1 MTEKSQVARPGPVST
16 SLPTLPKVPVGG
28 TMNAFGLNH
37 WVVPPN
43 ITGPVKPGFHEG
55 RTGLRVARWLE
66 GMEPN
71 CGGKGNRAW
80 SVAVQFTVQPP
91 TKPFSNT
98 FIPFNRC
105 LPFPLGRS

>member
-55 RTGLRVARWLE
+55 RTGLRVSPSLE
-66 GMEPN
+66 GLKLN
-71 CGGKGNRAW
+71 CGVKGNPDW
-80 SVAVQFTVQPP
+80 IVTMLFTVQPP
-91 TKPFSNT
+91 TKPFSQP

-105 LPFPLGRS
+105 LPFPMG